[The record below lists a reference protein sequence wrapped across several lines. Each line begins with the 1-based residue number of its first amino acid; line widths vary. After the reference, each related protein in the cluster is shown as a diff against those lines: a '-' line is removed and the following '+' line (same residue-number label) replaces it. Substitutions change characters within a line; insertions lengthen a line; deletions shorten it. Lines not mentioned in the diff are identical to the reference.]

1 MAKKE
6 KKGKYRDLVRAVA
19 TSEDNFNKKK
29 FPKSKPVD
37 LKLGRKIEIHFYGLH
52 VEMPVSFPGFVTEFS
67 DSYTSNWN
75 SQNVYGRMDP
85 IPIYENTQRSI
96 SVGFKIV
103 PASIGEAG
111 YYQSQLNKLVQMLY
125 PKYSE
130 IDQLKLLNA
139 APVFRLKFGN
149 LISAGPKAAGTAE
162 NNGIAGY
169 ITDFNV
175 SANLEE
181 GYMSDKLL
189 LVPKTWNISFS
200 YNVLH
205 DETPGFGDDNTF
217 YLDKS
222 FDGAEA
228 YPYGTSHSV
237 EFQSA
242 ANTNTPK
249 VTANSNATAASNQD
263 IAAKLGGGNPT
274 TNALAQAG
282 VKGILKSSV

>member
-6 KKGKYRDLVRAVA
+6 KKGKYRDLVRAMQQSDDA
-19 TSEDNFNKKK
+19 FTKKK
-29 FPKSKPVD
+29 FPKVSKTD
-37 LKLGRKIEIHFYGLH
+37 LKQGRKIEIHFYALH

-75 SQNVYGRMDP
+75 PENVYGRMDP
-85 IPIYENTQRSI
+85 IPIYENTQRNI

-103 PASIGEAG
+103 PASIGEASL
-111 YYQSQLNKLVQMLY
+111 YQAKLNKLVQMLY

-149 LISAGPKAAGTAE
+149 LISAGPKATGTAK
-162 NNGIAGY
+162 NSGLAGY

-175 SANLEE
+175 SANLDE

-189 LVPKTWNISFS
+189 LLPKTWEISFS

-228 YPYGTSHSV
+228 YPYGTSHPV

-242 ANTNTPK
+242 VNKNTPK
-249 VTANSNATAASNQD
+249 VTPNSNATAVSNQD
-263 IAAKLGGGNPT
+263 IPAKLKTGNPT
-274 TNALAQAG
+274 TNALAAAG
-282 VKGILKSSV
+282 VKGILKSSA